1 MKKIEKHKILKALE
15 NKNKVEDNGKCY
27 LVIIPFCSK
36 EKADRPEF
44 EKYAKHLLEVDDE
57 FYEEILEYYKDY
69 KSK

>member
-15 NKNKVEDNGKCY
+15 NKNKDEDNGKCY

-36 EKADRPEF
+36 EEADAPEL
-44 EKYAKHLLEVDDE
+44 EKYSRNLLEVDDE

-69 KSK
+69 KLK

>member
-15 NKNKVEDNGKCY
+15 NKNKDEDNGKCY
-27 LVIIPFCSK
+27 LVIIPFVSK
-36 EKADRPEF
+36 KEANQPEF
-44 EKYAKHLLEVDDE
+44 KKYVGNLLEVDDE